1 MADRP
6 EIREL
11 DPETVDRIAAGEV
24 VERPASVVKEL
35 VENAI
40 DADASRVEIAVDG
53 DGTDR
58 VVVRDDGH
66 GMDRGALRRAVR
78 QHTTSKVRD
87 ADDLE
92 RVTTLGFRGEALHT
106 IGAVSRLTI
115 TSRPREPGG
124 ASGEAASAA
133 GRGSGAGRSGE
144 GSGTASQ
151 LTIEGGD
158 VGTVEPAGRA
168 AGTTVEVTDLFY
180 NTPARE
186 KYLGTETT
194 EFGHV
199 NTVATQYA
207 LANPD
212 VAISLEHDGRE
223 VFATDGQG
231 DLRSAVLSIYGRDV
245 AEAMIDVDASVDGGG
260 STGDTPNADASAE
273 MAPSEGDRAALPSGP
288 LTRVHGLVSGPE
300 TTRSTRDYCSTFV
313 NGRYVTDTDLRNAV
327 LDAYGASIGPDR
339 YPFAVLYLE
348 VPPEATD
355 VNVHPRK
362 MEVRFDDAVGA
373 RTQVERA
380 VAAALD
386 TPSRVRSA
394 ATRGRSAPPE
404 TSLDAVDSEATRVD
418 DAATTSTSGASPEP
432 NGTAASTAGPP
443 SAPAPADDADGTDG
457 EVSGSDS
464 SAATGEASADPATES
479 AAGTGE
485 SSASPA
491 TRAAETGDGPEPG
504 DGGTAVTA
512 MGDDRSRATDDTTAS
527 AEAAGRDRHSRT
539 GGRFDATAQTRFGG
553 EPTLDTDRLPPLD
566 VLGQVGDAYIVC
578 ESEDG
583 LLVVDQHAAD
593 ERVAYERLR
602 DAAADGTSQSLVEPV
617 TVELTAQEAAAF
629 ADAADDL
636 ARIGFDAERAGE
648 RTVRVAAVPAVIDE
662 TVDPDR
668 IADAVAAAAGGTD
681 ADAPVRDA
689 ADALLADLA
698 CAPAVTA
705 GVSLAEGSVRD
716 LLTALDA
723 CDDPTTCPHG
733 RPTVIRIDDDELAT
747 RFERDYPGHGR
758 RPE

>member
-6 EIREL
+6 DIREL

-35 VENAI
+35 VENAV

-58 VVVRDDGH
+58 IVVRDDGH
-66 GMDRGALRRAVR
+66 GMDRAALRRAVR

-87 ADDLE
+87 VDDLE
-92 RVTTLGFRGEALHT
+92 QVTTLGFRGEALHT

-115 TSRPREPGG
+115 TSRPRDDEGDGDRAADGTPGG
-124 ASGEAASAA
+124 
-133 GRGSGAGRSGE
+133 
-144 GSGTASQ
+144 TAVE
-151 LTIEGGD
+151 LHIDGGD
-158 VGTVEPAGRA
+158 VGGVEPAGRA
-168 AGTTVEVTDLFY
+168 PGTTVAVTDLFH
-180 NTPARE
+180 NTPARR

-212 VAISLEHDGRE
+212 VSVSLEHDGRE
-223 VFATDGQG
+223 VFATDGRG

-245 AEAMIDVDASVDGGG
+245 AAAMLPVDAVSAAEAGDAGG
-260 STGDTPNADASAE
+260 SDGRTGKDGADAADE
-273 MAPSEGDRAALPSGP
+273 LPAGP
-288 LTRVHGLVSGPE
+288 LTRVHGLVSDPE

-313 NGRYVTDTDLRNAV
+313 NGRYVTDADLRNAV

-339 YPFAVLYLE
+339 FPFTVLFLE
-348 VPPEATD
+348 VPPAATD

-362 MEVRFDDAVGA
+362 LDVRFDDAVGA
-373 RTQVERA
+373 RTQVGRA

-386 TPSRVRSA
+386 TSDRVRSA

-404 TSLDAVDSEATRVD
+404 TSLDAVETGVDPSSEPPDEPPAAGSPDASVGDGSATEEPA
-418 DAATTSTSGASPEP
+418 AATEPEDDRSAGQASRSPGDPTTAAGPGAGAASATPGASSSPE
-432 NGTAASTAGPP
+432 A
-443 SAPAPADDADGTDG
+443 SAPASGDDPG
-457 EVSGSDS
+457 V
-464 SAATGEASADPATES
+464 EAS
-479 AAGTGE
+479 
-485 SSASPA
+485 
-491 TRAAETGDGPEPG
+491 EPG
-504 DGGTAVTA
+504 GGTAD
-512 MGDDRSRATDDTTAS
+512 GATEADP
-527 AEAAGRDRHSRT
+527 ERAAGREDETTAADRRT
-539 GGRFDATAQTRFGG
+539 TADGRFDATAQSRFGG
-553 EPTLDTDRLPPLD
+553 EPTLDVDRLPPMD
-566 VLGQVGDAYIVC
+566 VLGQVRDAYVVC
-578 ESEDG
+578 ASDDG

-602 DAAADGTSQSLVEPV
+602 DAVADGASQTLVEPV
-617 TVELTAQEAAAF
+617 SVELTAHEAAAF
-629 ADAADDL
+629 ADAIDDL
-636 ARIGFDAERAGE
+636 ERIGFAAERTGE
-648 RTVRVAAVPAVIDE
+648 RTVRVSAVPAVIDE
-662 TVDPDR
+662 TVAPDR
-668 IADAVAAAAGGTD
+668 IADAVATAAGGTD

-705 GVSLAEGSVRD
+705 GVSLAEGSIRD
-716 LLTALDA
+716 LLAALDA

-733 RPTVIRIDDDELAT
+733 RPTIIRIDDDELAA
-747 RFERDYPGHGR
+747 RFERDYPGHER